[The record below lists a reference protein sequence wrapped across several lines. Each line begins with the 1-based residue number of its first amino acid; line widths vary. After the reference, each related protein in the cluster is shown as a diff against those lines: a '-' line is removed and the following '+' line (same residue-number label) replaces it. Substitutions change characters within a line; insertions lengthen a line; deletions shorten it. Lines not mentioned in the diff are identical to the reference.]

1 MSTIPYQKAQKK
13 LNHLLHQVCEN
24 DETIFISKEGGKNA
38 VIISEREYNSL
49 LETIYLTN
57 SPKNTERLLESV
69 NVLESNSPRSKIT

>member
-13 LNHLLHQVCEN
+13 LKHLLHQVCEN
-24 DETIFISKEGGKNA
+24 DETIFISNEYEENA

-49 LETIYLTN
+49 LETIYLTS

-69 NVLESNSPRSKIT
+69 NVLESNSPRSKTT

>member
-13 LNHLLHQVCEN
+13 LNCLLHQVCEN

-49 LETIYLTN
+49 LETIYLT
-57 SPKNTERLLESV
+57 SSLRIP
-69 NVLESNSPRSKIT
+69 NVC

>member
-1 MSTIPYQKAQKK
+1 MSTIAYRKAQKK

-49 LETIYLTN
+49 LETIYLTS
-57 SPKNTERLLESV
+57 SPKNAEHLFESLKQLE
-69 NVLESNSPRSKIT
+69 